1 MPRIERAG
9 AKEIREW
16 CWEMWSFEEA
26 TRKGIFEQKTS
37 ERRGKEVRMR
47 GGREGIS
54 DRGCSRWKGSV
65 TEGRGG
71 TA

>member
-1 MPRIERAG
+1 
-9 AKEIREW
+9 
-16 CWEMWSFEEA
+16 MWSFEEV

-37 ERRGKEVRMR
+37 EQRWKEVRMQ
-47 GGREGIS
+47 GGREGVS

-65 TEGRGG
+65 TEGWGG